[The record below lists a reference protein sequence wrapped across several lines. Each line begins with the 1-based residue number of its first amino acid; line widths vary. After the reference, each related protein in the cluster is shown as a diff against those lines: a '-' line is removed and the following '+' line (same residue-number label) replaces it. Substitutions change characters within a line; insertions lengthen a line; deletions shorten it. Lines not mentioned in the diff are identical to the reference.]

1 MWYYAKDRVQV
12 GPVNEEA
19 LDFLLATGVI
29 SDDTLVR
36 REGIAEW
43 QPLKIAR
50 PQSPPTLPADAQPQ
64 GDAEEIIEGKPQEV
78 QNPEQSGAVIVYAG
92 FRIRFVARI
101 LDVAIVNIVEVSL
114 AIAVGVN
121 FLEMEPLEFLAGK
134 YPFASL
140 LGIIVERLY
149 SIYFVGK
156 YGATP
161 AKMALGLRIVR
172 PDKSAI
178 SYGRA
183 TGRYF
188 AGILSGIVLC
198 IGYIMVAFDD
208 EKRGLHDR
216 ICDTRVMKVN

>member
-1 MWYYAKDRVQV
+1 MWYYAKDRAQV

-19 LDFLLATGVI
+19 LDYLLATGVI

-64 GDAEEIIEGKPQEV
+64 EV

-101 LDVAIVNIVEVSL
+101 LDVAIMNIVEVSL

-140 LGIIVERLY
+140 LGIIVEPLY

-172 PDKSAI
+172 PDKSSI

-216 ICDTRVMKVN
+216 ICDTRVVKVN